1 MTTIPPLETIEEAL
15 KKAPEIVDDFIT
27 SETLADSFEE
37 IRTTHKLH
45 LDEAEQLSR
54 ALNAVFLELAPA
66 DQFPDLIREA
76 LEQNSDKFDVV
87 LTDVNEKV
95 FKVFRRELE
104 EAKNKTTDSEGSIA
118 QKPAAVVTPP
128 SAQPSTSSAQ
138 QEPTPVLLDKKTNEK
153 AESFDVDAFTEDTP
167 DTPQSQQRGTQY
179 RSGVDPYRE
188 PIK

>member
-66 DQFPDLIREA
+66 DQFPDLLILSYRI
-76 LEQNSDKFDVV
+76 LSMICYCIQDK
-87 LTDVNEKV
+87 LGHNHIC
-95 FKVFRRELE
+95 L
-104 EAKNKTTDSEGSIA
+104 
-118 QKPAAVVTPP
+118 
-128 SAQPSTSSAQ
+128 
-138 QEPTPVLLDKKTNEK
+138 
-153 AESFDVDAFTEDTP
+153 
-167 DTPQSQQRGTQY
+167 
-179 RSGVDPYRE
+179 
-188 PIK
+188 